1 MKKISLVSSSR
12 ADYGILKNLIFKMQ
26 KDKKI
31 DLSFYVT
38 GSHLQNKFGKTVNEI
53 IKDKIIIKKKIR
65 IDVKG
70 DKNWDIANAVSTGIR
85 KFSQEFKKN
94 KPDILLVLGDRYEI
108 FSVAV
113 AAMTHQIPIAHI
125 HGGEST
131 EGIIDEAIRHS
142 ITKMSHIHFVST
154 KKYFKRLIQLGE
166 KKQNIFYVGSLGVEN
181 LRFFNYQPLN
191 KIKKKYKI
199 FEKKILMITFHPET
213 LENNSKKN
221 LLVLLSA
228 LKKFK
233 NSALLFTMANA
244 EAGYKEINNEI
255 RSFCK
260 KNKNAHYFKSMGQD
274 LYFSL
279 CKKADCII
287 GNSSSGI
294 IEAPSLITPTINLGN
309 RQLGRVK
316 AKSVISIDFNKKK
329 IIKTIQNSLNFK
341 NLKNSKKSEIF
352 KNPYKKNN
360 TSDNILKKL
369 KSFKT
374 KNILIKK
381 FNDLNFKTK

>member
-1 MKKISLVSSSR
+1 MKKITLVSSSR
-12 ADYGILKNLIFKMQ
+12 ADYGILKNLIIKMQ

-38 GSHLQNKFGKTVNEI
+38 GSHLQKKFGKTVNEI
-53 IKDKIIIKKKIR
+53 IKDKIKIKKKISVNIR
-65 IDVKG
+65 G
-70 DKNWDIANAVSTGIR
+70 DKNQNIANAMSIGIK
-85 KFSQEFKKN
+85 KFSQEFNKN
-94 KPDILLVLGDRYEI
+94 KPDILLILGDRYEI
-108 FSVAV
+108 FSVAI
-113 AAMTHQIPIAHI
+113 AAMLNQIPIAHI

-142 ITKMSHIHFVST
+142 ITKMSHLHFVST

-166 KKQNIFYVGSLGVEN
+166 KKQNIFFVGSLGVEN
-181 LRFFNYQPLN
+181 LRFFDFQPID

-199 FEKKILMITFHPET
+199 LEKKIFVITFHPET
-213 LENNSKKN
+213 LQKDSKKKFLK
-221 LLVLLSA
+221 LLKS
-228 LKKFK
+228 LKIFK
-233 NSALLFTMANA
+233 NTAFIFTMSNA
-244 EAGYKEINNEI
+244 EAGYKEINKEI
-255 RSFCK
+255 RLFCK
-260 KNKNAHYFKSMGQD
+260 KNKNAHWFNSMGQD

-279 CKKADCII
+279 CKEACCII

-294 IEAPSLITPTINLGN
+294 IEAPSLMTPTINLGN

-316 AKSVISIDFNKKK
+316 AKSVISTNFNEKN
-329 IIKTIQNSLNFK
+329 IIKAIKTSMNFK
-341 NLKNSKKSEIF
+341 KLEITKRREIF

-360 TSDNILKKL
+360 SSDIIIKKL

-381 FNDLNFKTK
+381 FYDLNF